1 MNASRF
7 LDQLKKAHWYDQQ
20 LVHVEKIPPRQ
31 ASSGSLLIPLHPA
44 LQSSLEAK
52 GLWPLYSHQAEA
64 LNTLREGRN
73 VIVATPAASGKS
85 LCYHLPVLDSL
96 LADRS
101 TRALYIY
108 PTKALAQDQLKGL
121 RELGDG
127 LADSKGQPIQ
137 AAIFDGDTPHWERPS
152 IKRSTQILLTNPDM
166 LHLGILPNHGTWSRL
181 FRGLRYVVLDESHAY
196 RGVFGS
202 HLANVLRRLRRL
214 CQNYGSSPQFVL
226 CSATIAN
233 PGELAQQL
241 TGLAFKVIDTDGA
254 SYGGKQF
261 AFWNPP
267 LVNNAPSPPMSDRAS
282 GQPGLQ
288 EYRSGAQGKKT
299 RRSTN
304 SEAATLFSELVG
316 RHIRTITFVRTRRVA
331 ELVYLYARR
340 QLEQKRPGLGSKISP
355 YRASYLPEDRRRIEK
370 ALSQGE
376 LMGVATTNALELG
389 IDVGSLDAT
398 VITGYPG
405 SIASTWQQAG
415 RSGRRSEESLSILVG
430 QDNPLDQYFMNHPQ
444 ALFGKPVE
452 NSLISPENPHIIQP
466 HLLCAAY
473 ESPLTA
479 PDEELFG
486 LSFMEHLEGLETRG
500 LLKKVAE
507 KWHITTEVSY
517 PAETVNIRS
526 TSPHNYLVVEEG
538 SGTILETVEEA
549 AAFHQLHPGAVY
561 LHQGEPFL
569 VHRLDLDSRTAYVG
583 PDDGAYYTQAKDIT
597 DIRIRG
603 VRHSRMA
610 RGVNVYLGDVEVT
623 NHVLGFKK
631 RKPLTEEVIGEEY
644 LDLPARR
651 FNTVALWFDVPG
663 HVLDGI
669 KKERLDLAGGLNA
682 TEHAAIGILP
692 LYALCDRNDI
702 GGVSTP
708 LHPDTGQPQVF
719 IYDGHPGGIGIA
731 ERGYQIIEG
740 LWGTTFRA
748 VSECPCDD
756 GCPSCI
762 QSPKCGNNN
771 HPLDKQVAIFMLRA
785 LCSG

>member
-166 LHLGILPNHGTWSRL
+166 LHLGILPNHGTWFSP
-181 FRGLRYVVLDESHAY
+181 FPGTPI
-196 RGVFGS
+196 RGVGRVPCLS
-202 HLANVLRRLRRL
+202 RRLRAPTL
-214 CQNYGSSPQFVL
+214 PTCSGGSDAYARTTVALPRFVL

-241 TGLAFKVIDTDGA
+241 TGLAFKVIDKDGA

-316 RHIRTITFVRTRRVA
+316 RHHSDNYFCEDPQGGGAGVPVR
-331 ELVYLYARR
+331 
-340 QLEQKRPGLGSKISP
+340 Q
-355 YRASYLPEDRRRIEK
+355 
-370 ALSQGE
+370 
-376 LMGVATTNALELG
+376 
-389 IDVGSLDAT
+389 
-398 VITGYPG
+398 
-405 SIASTWQQAG
+405 
-415 RSGRRSEESLSILVG
+415 
-430 QDNPLDQYFMNHPQ
+430 
-444 ALFGKPVE
+444 
-452 NSLISPENPHIIQP
+452 
-466 HLLCAAY
+466 
-473 ESPLTA
+473 
-479 PDEELFG
+479 
-486 LSFMEHLEGLETRG
+486 
-500 LLKKVAE
+500 
-507 KWHITTEVSY
+507 
-517 PAETVNIRS
+517 
-526 TSPHNYLVVEEG
+526 
-538 SGTILETVEEA
+538 EA
-549 AAFHQLHPGAVY
+549 A
-561 LHQGEPFL
+561 
-569 VHRLDLDSRTAYVG
+569 
-583 PDDGAYYTQAKDIT
+583 
-597 DIRIRG
+597 
-603 VRHSRMA
+603 
-610 RGVNVYLGDVEVT
+610 
-623 NHVLGFKK
+623 
-631 RKPLTEEVIGEEY
+631 
-644 LDLPARR
+644 
-651 FNTVALWFDVPG
+651 
-663 HVLDGI
+663 
-669 KKERLDLAGGLNA
+669 
-682 TEHAAIGILP
+682 
-692 LYALCDRNDI
+692 
-702 GGVSTP
+702 
-708 LHPDTGQPQVF
+708 
-719 IYDGHPGGIGIA
+719 
-731 ERGYQIIEG
+731 
-740 LWGTTFRA
+740 
-748 VSECPCDD
+748 
-756 GCPSCI
+756 
-762 QSPKCGNNN
+762 
-771 HPLDKQVAIFMLRA
+771 
-785 LCSG
+785 